1 MLAPAEVGG
10 NSRWFV
16 GTFFADNGAPGDRGF
31 WWNPGPGGPSAAS
44 EAGDALSRISISIGV
59 AEPGGKIYPLC
70 RTRYIGAKRN
80 DQYFAESAGH
90 GLATATADK
99 AAECFEIYLR
109 DESARKRPGLL
120 GAVRPVL
127 PAAEPPAST
136 GANWIRLLGAVRPV
150 HQVPDHLGRREV
162 AVTDL
167 IDRFGDRHV
176 DLVPERQVA
185 NGAATDHALG
195 HLTTGRLQGRI
206 QPDPGG
212 QPTTEGPV
220 ARQRRRAGGDQV
232 AETGQTRER
241 RRCCAQFDSE
251 SGNLV
256 QTAGDQ

>member
-80 DQYFAESAGH
+80 DQDFAESAGH

-120 GAVRPVL
+120 PAVRPVL

-136 GANWIRLLGAVRPV
+136 GGGFDYSGLC
-150 HQVPDHLGRREV
+150 GRSIKY
-162 AVTDL
+162 L
-167 IDRFGDRHV
+167 IIWVG
-176 DLVPERQVA
+176 
-185 NGAATDHALG
+185 
-195 HLTTGRLQGRI
+195 GRWR
-206 QPDPGG
+206 
-212 QPTTEGPV
+212 
-220 ARQRRRAGGDQV
+220 
-232 AETGQTRER
+232 
-241 RRCCAQFDSE
+241 
-251 SGNLV
+251 
-256 QTAGDQ
+256 